1 MIWIAGVHR
10 IAGKNACIG
19 FHGMYDYASG
29 QPGADANAIAG
40 AHVGLLGLSL
50 DAALWMLSARQL
62 DTHWLTDE
70 AAEKYS
76 IYWTHDRDDPGHS
89 CPNQRGEAH
98 PQTPL
103 PASST
108 APTSG
113 ATTTEIPHRYCYRR
127 FTSSSVRR
135 SEGSGIIGPDYRIPE
150 GSQVTI
156 TQKCEVWTGSGR
168 GARDADNVWCPV
180 QYGNY
185 KGLANAYLLVGSDG
199 RRVACVM
206 YPDAHGCDPAKES
219 YLPSQQ
225 QDNREQCK
233 GKAKRAQF
241 SCALG
246 GYDPAYC
253 LEYGLRV
260 RQVCE
265 QQ

>member
-19 FHGMYDYASG
+19 FHGKYDYASG
-29 QPGADANAIAG
+29 QPGADENAIAG
-40 AHVGLLGLSL
+40 ATSAYYGLSL
-50 DAALWMLSARQL
+50 DAALWMLSARQPIPIGSPTKPPRSTVSIGHTIGTIL
-62 DTHWLTDE
+62 GIAARTSEAKTSSDT
-70 AAEKYS
+70 A
-76 IYWTHDRDDPGHS
+76 P
-89 CPNQRGEAH
+89 
-98 PQTPL
+98 PQAPL
-103 PASST
+103 PPQAQQPQRFPT
-108 APTSG
+108 VTVTGDLHLRQYADPKAPD
-113 ATTTEIPHRYCYRR
+113 
-127 FTSSSVRR
+127 V
-135 SEGSGIIGPDYRIPE
+135 IGPDYRIPE

-156 TQKCEVWTGSGR
+156 TQECEVWTGSGR

-199 RRVACVM
+199 RPWPASCIQTLTVAI
-206 YPDAHGCDPAKES
+206 AKES

-241 SCALG
+241 FCALG